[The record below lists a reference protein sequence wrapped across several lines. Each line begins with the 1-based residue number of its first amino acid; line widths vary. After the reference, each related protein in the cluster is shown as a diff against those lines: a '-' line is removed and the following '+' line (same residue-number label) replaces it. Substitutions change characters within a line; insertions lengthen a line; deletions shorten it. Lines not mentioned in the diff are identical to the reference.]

1 MTKRIYQNDKTNL
14 VSYHLTSCF
23 NFTNFL
29 LGTVQSN
36 AGATGFIP
44 DTGSNWFDR
53 NHQSL
58 DDNVGK
64 PFIPGP
70 SSPLSIYNKPEVL
83 DPFYAKTNVFHHH
96 HHFIIP
102 IHKHVKHIHH
112 HHHHEHHHHHS
123 HPVVIHEHHH
133 TKAHHVA
140 SLGHTV
146 VASHGGGHGSLD
158 AIDINDINGVLNEMG
173 HHAHASQITFDPHH
187 LKGTH
192 HGKFTSFDIDIPEE
206 THTSQLVP
214 NAPAASHNFGI
225 DPSVADTIS
234 VPSINTKG
242 NKLPGPMPSNLV
254 APGPLAEQTGYGLPN
269 AAAPGQFT
277 LNNGNHLNG
286 YLNTANNAV
295 WNNMYGPDKD
305 FGTQHGNTG
314 GPLIGDSHG
323 LSMGSQ
329 NYGNT
334 AMSHGGVGDYGN
346 VASDTATLNHG
357 ENSVGY
363 PNVGAGHFE
372 GSTVSTSQSTH
383 ATPSPMQH
391 SHADA
396 KSEPA
401 LHAFEEHGNAEGNID
416 LDGNIHNEITQ
427 SDALHVHADSPEHSV
442 VANELHHFVS
452 DSSGNELHVV
462 NNMPL
467 NVFSQ
472 GHQVTTTSDH
482 ASAEAGLLEGH
493 HGGDFYEPGDHDHV
507 EHAHVEETTEHV
519 MPSQGAIHVTED
531 SHGHLHDHVSEIS
544 HGHEIDNWDH
554 IDHEGSHSVS
564 IGEGHHTETP
574 HAIHISDSG
583 EGHHAET
590 PHAIHIEDNGHGYS
604 VQAEGYHDGGE
615 HSNEHSSVEHVAE
628 SDITHDI
635 GHDITDHFI
644 DNHEVSDH
652 GVIDHGLVEHGL
664 LDHGFTDNGA
674 VEHEIDHHAVIS
686 HEGIEGV
693 SDHGIIDYDHSEH
706 EIADHEVGHHTE
718 PIHVEEVHD
727 PGIHVDFHA
736 MDHGHDFHDG
746 IDGFHE
752 NHHFTPDVHDLHND
766 PSIQEI
772 HHESELSQHEVGISD
787 AESLD
792 GGHHGGVNVAHEH
805 VHEEPHVVMHH
816 VESHHDDHRDYHDG
830 GLVPEIR
837 EGNIHSNVVPEYH
850 GDNPMT
856 DLHDVGINHEAGHDL
871 RHGIGENPAGD
882 VSHGAI
888 DTHALSNEVIAPE
901 HDTGHGVGDVA
912 GLGKH
917 NVDMEHGTNG
927 VHGFD
932 EHGGEFFI
940 HPEGEHHEESPA
952 ITTQK
957 TEIHA
962 GDHSDEN
969 NVHMDAK
976 DEELLKK
983 AKANEIIDPPFLT
996 HLDPHGDGFG
1006 EGVVGGPDLNV
1017 GNEQGS
1023 VANGP
1028 VASSFPAIVPNAPP
1042 FVGNHPATHVTGGMI
1057 SPDYGTKRQNFEKGP
1072 GKGDKNSFVS
1082 IGTPKQPLQP
1092 KSTTLSTK
1100 VVQPVKSKLSKFVKG
1115 SRRAGFVFFGTDRQ
1129 KGEPDTENEGLDSAF
1144 ATVPNVPRVE
1154 LTKLP
1159 SSDQSKEKPGDS
1171 GKIVTSG
1178 ASQEQEH
1185 NITNS
1190 TSSNVN
1196 QNTTADANE
1205 KGYEAGFDGK
1215 AVGNKSETSEKENEK
1230 QIDKAQKTENKKG
1243 KEAKGLESKGNEN
1256 SKVAQGQ
1263 KTVNKTKINEELMKN
1278 NNKTN
1283 WHGSMGKEAKNMTD
1297 PQFTNDTKSEDR
1309 KNAKIK
1315 EDSQSTEKVD
1325 KENKSGKKI
1334 NEESKRKEKINEK
1347 NKMENKEADKSK
1359 SINNSTG
1366 SANQKMEQPGDGK
1379 TIKEDP
1385 EENEFVSA
1393 ASEDMGSTEGSGES
1407 NDKDEEK
1414 KGGKGSKS
1422 DKMKINTKGSK
1433 NEDEK
1438 PKIQIKKEKEKSKVK
1453 ATDKKLSEKNKE
1465 KSAKMQKKVKE
1476 FKNQASE
1483 SSIKQKEKSN
1493 GSASSKSAQK
1503 NDKELDKSKA
1513 KGKKNGENANGK
1525 GKSVEESGDM
1535 GTAKATGGDAESN
1548 PGASVKEEIKVIKL
1562 NSTSGQKNTKSSY
1575 NEARNISMAKAN
1587 TNAEG
1592 KGQNFNQDIGNDI
1605 KQKKEKDTQE
1615 KTPKDSANDSYY
1627 GLVESAGDVNS
1638 FLEKNATNHF
1648 PKISEGTENNSKAS
1662 EYNSLQSKAN
1672 NNENNDESSGFEK
1685 VGSQEEQD
1693 ENSATGGAIDNSES
1707 QNVQK
1712 NKETVSVDT
1721 EEWQSGTAKMAGEN
1735 KMAGKNKMANE
1746 NKSLESMGGSDGKQ
1760 IEGNENEQSAIKSG
1774 QNEAAENS
1782 YTVKLQ
1788 ETINDSQPNSGPTD
1802 SPTQFYMKGSDFDDS
1817 SGSAKTPTDSPL
1829 EQDKSQNLAT
1839 SQGDGNPTGG
1849 FAKSGATFLQDTLNG
1864 KGDEKMIPNN
1874 EIDEND
1880 VEEENALRE
1889 EANDKLEVLQS
1900 NTATVQGDR
1909 GDLQDSAEEKELF
1922 GDVTIDNSGSDVA
1935 DKRTKQ
1941 NSDGKNNI
1949 RKRNQRPK
1957 KGGKKSKNKG
1967 DKKIRKNVSE
1977 NQKRIS
1983 SGMSKIKKALQNLKR
1998 KRDKVERGRRKKRLT
2013 LKDLRIEPWS

>member
-1 MTKRIYQNDKTNL
+1 MLLIFWINVFAL
-14 VSYHLTSCF
+14 LEIAL
-23 NFTNFL
+23 FTDAQAPVTL
-29 LGTVQSN
+29 PSPDPITGTVQSN
-36 AGATGFIP
+36 TGATGFIP

-58 DDNVGK
+58 EDNVGK

-70 SSPLSIYNKPEVL
+70 SSPLSIYNKPEG
-83 DPFYAKTNVFHHH
+83 
-96 HHFIIP
+96 
-102 IHKHVKHIHH
+102 
-112 HHHHEHHHHHS
+112 
-123 HPVVIHEHHH
+123 
-133 TKAHHVA
+133 HHVN
-140 SLGHTV
+140 SLGHTAV
-146 VASHGGGHGSLD
+146 TSHGGGHSNLD
-158 AIDINDINGVLNEMG
+158 EIDVNDINGVLNEFG
-173 HHAHASQITFDPHH
+173 HHAHASHIMFDPHH

-192 HGKFTSFDIDIPEE
+192 HSKFTSIDIDIPEE
-206 THTSQLVP
+206 THTSQVVP
-214 NAPAASHNFGI
+214 NVPAAPHNFGI
-225 DPSVADTIS
+225 DPSVADTVS
-234 VPSINTKG
+234 VPSFNIQG
-242 NKLPGPMPSNLV
+242 NKLPGPMTSNLV

-269 AAAPGQFT
+269 AAAPGQLA

-295 WNNMYGPDKD
+295 WNNMYGPNKY

-323 LSMGSQ
+323 LNMGSQ
-329 NYGNT
+329 NYDNT
-334 AMSHGGVGDYGN
+334 VMSHGGVGGYGN
-346 VASDTATLNHG
+346 VALDTATLNHG

-363 PNVGAGHFE
+363 PNTGAGHFE
-372 GSTVSTSQSTH
+372 GSTISTH

-391 SHADA
+391 SQGDV

-401 LHAFEEHGNAEGNID
+401 LHAIEDHGNVEGNVD

-427 SDALHVHADSPEHSV
+427 SDALHVHVDSPEHSV

-452 DSSGNELHVV
+452 DSSGNEVHEV

-482 ASAEAGLLEGH
+482 AGAEAGLLEGH
-493 HGGDFYEPGDHDHV
+493 NDGNVFEPGDHDHV

-544 HGHEIDNWDH
+544 HDHEIDHWDH
-554 IDHEGSHSVS
+554 IDHEGTHSVS
-564 IGEGHHTETP
+564 IGEGHHT
-574 HAIHISDSG
+574 
-583 EGHHAET
+583 ET

-604 VQAEGYHDGGE
+604 VQAEEYHDGGE

-635 GHDITDHFI
+635 GHGITHHFI
-644 DNHEVSDH
+644 DNHEGPDHGVIDH
-652 GVIDHGLVEHGL
+652 GVIDHGLLH
-664 LDHGFTDNGA
+664 HGFTDHRA
-674 VEHEIDHHAVIS
+674 VEHEMDDHHAVVS

-693 SDHGIIDYDHSEH
+693 SDHGIIDYDHSDH
-706 EIADHEVGHHTE
+706 EIEDHDISH
-718 PIHVEEVHD
+718 HVEEVHD

-746 IDGFHE
+746 FGGFHE

-772 HHESELSQHEVGISD
+772 RHEAELSQHEVGISD

-792 GGHHGGVNVAHEH
+792 GGHHEGVHR
-805 VHEEPHVVMHH
+805 
-816 VESHHDDHRDYHDG
+816 VETHHDDHRDYHDG

-856 DLHDVGINHEAGHDL
+856 DLHDVGMSHEAGHDL
-871 RHGIGENPAGD
+871 RHGIGESPAGD
-882 VSHGAI
+882 ASHGAI
-888 DTHALSNEVIAPE
+888 DTHAVSNEFVAPE
-901 HDTGHGVGDVA
+901 HDAGHGVSDVA
-912 GLGKH
+912 GLGTH
-917 NVDMEHGTNG
+917 SVDMEHGTNG

-940 HPEGEHHEESPA
+940 HPDGEHHEESPA

-962 GDHSDEN
+962 GDHADEN

-976 DEELLKK
+976 DEELIKK

-1017 GNEQGS
+1017 GNEQGPS

-1028 VASSFPAIVPNAPP
+1028 VASSFPAIIPNKPP
-1042 FVGNHPATHVTGGMI
+1042 FVDNHPATHVTGGMI
-1057 SPDYGTKRQNFEKGP
+1057 APDYGTKRQNFQKSP
-1072 GKGDKNSFVS
+1072 GKDEKNSFVS
-1082 IGTPKQPLQP
+1082 IGTPKQPLEP
-1092 KSTTLSTK
+1092 KSTTMSTK
-1100 VVQPVKSKLSKFVKG
+1100 VVQPIKSKLSKFVKG
-1115 SRRAGFVFFGTDRQ
+1115 SRRAGLVFFGTDRQ
-1129 KGEPDTENEGLDSAF
+1129 KGEPETESEGLDSAF

-1154 LTKLP
+1154 FNKLP
-1159 SSDQSKEKPGDS
+1159 SKDQSKEKPGSS

-1190 TSSNVN
+1190 TPSNVN
-1196 QNTTADANE
+1196 QNTTADLNE
-1205 KGYEAGFDGK
+1205 KGNEAGFNGK
-1215 AVGNKSETSEKENEK
+1215 AVGNKTETSGKENEK
-1230 QIDKAQKTENKKG
+1230 QIGKDQKTENKKV
-1243 KEAKGLESKGNEN
+1243 KDAKGLENKGNEN
-1256 SKVAQGQ
+1256 IKVAQGQ
-1263 KTVNKTKINEELMKN
+1263 KTENKTKVNEELMKN

-1283 WHGSMGKEAKNMTD
+1283 WHGSMGKEAKNVTN
-1297 PQFTNDTKSEDR
+1297 PQLTNNTKSEDR
-1309 KNAKIK
+1309 KNENTK
-1315 EDSQSTEKVD
+1315 EDSHSTEKID
-1325 KENKSGKKI
+1325 KENKSEKKI
-1334 NEESKRKEKINEK
+1334 NEENKRKEKIEEK
-1347 NKMENKEADKSK
+1347 NKLEKKEADKSK
-1359 SINNSTG
+1359 ILNNSTS
-1366 SANQKMEQPGDGK
+1366 SANQKMKLPGNRK
-1379 TIKEDP
+1379 TIKENP

-1393 ASEDMGSTEGSGES
+1393 AGADMESTEGSGGR
-1407 NDKDEEK
+1407 NAKDEETK
-1414 KGGKGSKS
+1414 LGKGSKS
-1422 DKMKINTKGSK
+1422 DKTKKITKESK
-1433 NEDEK
+1433 SEDEK
-1438 PKIQIKKEKEKSKVK
+1438 PKIQIKKENEKSKEK
-1453 ATDKKLSEKNKE
+1453 PADKKLSEKNEE
-1465 KSAKMQKKVKE
+1465 KNSKMQKKVKE
-1476 FKNQASE
+1476 LKNEISE
-1483 SSIKQKEKSN
+1483 SSIKQKEKSD
-1493 GSASSKSAQK
+1493 GSTSSKSAQK

-1513 KGKKNGENANGK
+1513 KGKKNGENTNGK
-1525 GKSVEESGDM
+1525 EDSVEEGGDM

-1548 PGASVKEEIKVIKL
+1548 PGASVKEEIKVSKL
-1562 NSTSGQKNTKSSY
+1562 NSTSGQKNTKNTY
-1575 NEARNISMAKAN
+1575 IEAKNIRVAKAN
-1587 TNAEG
+1587 TSAEG
-1592 KGQNFNQDIGNDI
+1592 KGQNFNQGIDNDS
-1605 KQKKEKDTQE
+1605 KQEKEKGKQE
-1615 KTPKDSANDSYY
+1615 KTSKDSENDSYY
-1627 GLVESAGDVNS
+1627 GLGGSAGDVNS

-1648 PKISEGTENNSKAS
+1648 PKISEETEGNSKVS
-1662 EYNSLQSKAN
+1662 EYNSLQSKTN

-1685 VGSQEEQD
+1685 VGVEEEQEE
-1693 ENSATGGAIDNSES
+1693 NSGTDGAKDNSES
-1707 QNVQK
+1707 QNGQK

-1735 KMAGKNKMANE
+1735 KLAAENKMAGKNNMANE
-1746 NKSLESMGGSDGKQ
+1746 NKSLESMGGSDEKQ
-1760 IEGNENEQSAIKSG
+1760 IEGNENEQTAVAND
-1774 QNEAAENS
+1774 QNEAAQNS

-1788 ETINDSQPNSGPTD
+1788 ETINDSRPNSGPTD

-1829 EQDKSQNLAT
+1829 EQDKSQNSAT

-1864 KGDEKMIPNN
+1864 KSDEKLIPNN

-1880 VEEENALRE
+1880 VEEENALRV

-1909 GDLQDSAEEKELF
+1909 SDLQDSTEEKELF
-1922 GDVTIDNSGSDVA
+1922 GDVTIDNPGSDIA
-1935 DKRTKQ
+1935 DKRTKD
-1941 NSDGKNNI
+1941 NSGGKNSI
-1949 RKRNQRPK
+1949 RKRNQRPE
-1957 KGGKKSKNKG
+1957 KGGKKSKKKG
-1967 DKKIRKNVSE
+1967 YKKTTKNVSK

-1983 SGMSKIKKALQNLKR
+1983 MVMSKIKKALQNLKR
-1998 KRDKVERGRRKKRLT
+1998 KRDKVERGRRKKRLS
-2013 LKDLRIEPWS
+2013 LKDLGIAAWS